1 MVGDYATKPLQ
12 GALFKKFR
20 DQIMGVEPVRDPR
33 QGKVKPVSDKVWGK
47 KQKSKSGSSSAG
59 FHKVT
64 KLVACVPP
72 QHSLCALKKCGT
84 TGNRG
89 RACAATLTK
98 TWKGQGMV
106 THEKINTQEKKQE
119 KKQGL
124 VPPSTRRHHRS
135 VLGKHKYKGGHSE
148 GARRFRAKTE

>member
-47 KQKSKSGSSSAG
+47 KPKSKSGSSSAG
-59 FHKVT
+59 FHKST
-64 KLVACVPP
+64 KSAARVPP
-72 QHSLCALKKCGT
+72 QHRLCALKK
-84 TGNRG
+84 RG
-89 RACAATLTK
+89 K
-98 TWKGQGMV
+98 TWKGQVTATHGKGNTEGKDKGM
-106 THEKINTQEKKQE
+106 
-119 KKQGL
+119 

-135 VLGKHKYKGGHSE
+135 VLGKHDYKGAHSE